1 MSENSTSPASPIASS
16 VSSPSKDDANMG
28 MLLYIL
34 ALVTGFI
41 GPLILWLVK
50 KDSSRFVDDQGKE
63 VLNWCITMA
72 IGYVACF
79 ILMFVL
85 IGIFLMPVLILAHL
99 ILTILGAVKASQGVA
114 YRYPFALR
122 LLK

>member
-1 MSENSTSPASPIASS
+1 MPENPTSPASPAASS
-16 VSSPSKDDANMG
+16 VSSPSKDDMNMG
-28 MLLYIL
+28 MLLYVL

-41 GPLILWLVK
+41 GPLVLWLVK

-72 IGYVACF
+72 IGYIACF
-79 ILMFVL
+79 LLIFVV
-85 IGIFLMPVLILAHL
+85 IGLVLMPILILCHL

>member
-1 MSENSTSPASPIASS
+1 MSENPTSPASPSGSSLAS
-16 VSSPSKDDANMG
+16 PTKDDTNLA

-41 GPLILWLVK
+41 GPLIVWLVK
-50 KDSSRFVDDQGKE
+50 KDSSKFVDDQGKE
-63 VLNWCITMA
+63 VINWCITMF
-72 IGYVACF
+72 IGYIACF
-79 ILMFVL
+79 LLMFVL
-85 IGIFLMPVLILAHL
+85 IGVILMPLLILAHV
-99 ILTILGAVKASQGVA
+99 ILTILGAVKANEGVA

>member
-1 MSENSTSPASPIASS
+1 MPDAAPPASSLT
-16 VSSPSKDDANMG
+16 SPSKDDANMG
-28 MLLYIL
+28 MLLHIL
-34 ALVTGFI
+34 ALVTGFV

-63 VLNWCITMA
+63 VLNWCITLA
-72 IGYVACF
+72 IAYMACF
-79 ILMFVL
+79 LLMFVI
-85 IGIFLMPVLILAHL
+85 IGVFLLPLLVLVQFIFAIV
-99 ILTILGAVKASQGVA
+99 GAVQASKGVA

>member
-1 MSENSTSPASPIASS
+1 MSENPTSPASPAATSLA
-16 VSSPSKDDANMG
+16 SPSKDDTNLG

-50 KDSSRFVDDQGKE
+50 KDSSKFVDDQGKE
-63 VLNWCITMA
+63 VLNWCITMF
-72 IGYVACF
+72 IGYIACF
-79 ILMFVL
+79 VLMFVL
-85 IGIFLMPVLILAHL
+85 IGIFLMPILILTHL
-99 ILTILGAVKASQGVA
+99 ILTILGAIKANQGVA

>member
-1 MSENSTSPASPIASS
+1 MTEIPAPASSIT
-16 VSSPSKDDANMG
+16 SPSKDDQNMG

-79 ILMFVL
+79 LLMFVL
-85 IGIFLMPVLILAHL
+85 IGIFLMPLLILAHF
-99 ILTILGAVKASQGVA
+99 IFTILGAVKASKGVA

>member
-1 MSENSTSPASPIASS
+1 MSENPTLPASPTASS
-16 VSSPSKDDANMG
+16 LASPSKDDTNMG

-50 KDSSRFVDDQGKE
+50 KDSSKFVDDQGKE
-63 VLNWCITMA
+63 VLNWCITMF
-72 IGYVACF
+72 IGWIACLV
-79 ILMFVL
+79 LMLVI
-85 IGIFLMPVLILAHL
+85 IGVFLMPVLILAHL
-99 ILTILGAVKASQGVA
+99 VLTVVGAVQASKGVA
-114 YRYPFALR
+114 YRYPLALR

>member
-1 MSENSTSPASPIASS
+1 MPDPAPPASSLATPT
-16 VSSPSKDDANMG
+16 KDDTNMG

-72 IGYVACF
+72 IGYVVCF
-79 ILMFVL
+79 LLMFVL
-85 IGIFLMPVLILAHL
+85 IGVFLMPLLILAHF
-99 ILTILGAVKASQGVA
+99 IFTIVGAVQASKGVA
-114 YRYPFALR
+114 YRFPFALR